1 MSSTGRWFT
10 LIVIVV
16 AAALGALFTLQNI
29 ERVTHLSL
37 DMWVTAFQLKA
48 PQPVPY
54 LLWGAFGAGLLLS
67 GTLGSIQRLGQ
78 QRRIR
83 ELEQELARASLRTA
97 DDDWS

>member
-1 MSSTGRWFT
+1 MGSTGRWFT
-10 LIVIVV
+10 LTVIVV
-16 AAALGALFTLQNI
+16 AAALGTLFTLQNV

-37 DMWVTAFQLKA
+37 DVWVTAFQLKS

-54 LLWGAFGAGLLLS
+54 LLWVAFGSGLLLA

-83 ELEQELARASLRTA
+83 ELEQDLARASLRSA